1 MNRISCHLSMG
12 KRKGRLGFRYSVAG
26 VLSDYSFYLSVWID
40 CIDKRG

>member
-26 VLSDYSFYLSVWID
+26 VLSDYGVCITGRID
-40 CIDKRG
+40 GGDNRA